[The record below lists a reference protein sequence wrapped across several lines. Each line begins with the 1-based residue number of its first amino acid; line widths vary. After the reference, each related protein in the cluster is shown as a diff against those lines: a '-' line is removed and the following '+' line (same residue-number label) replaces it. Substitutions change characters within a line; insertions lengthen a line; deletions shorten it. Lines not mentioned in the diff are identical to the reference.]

1 MYLRSVEVFTK
12 SVSSLKMSRC
22 LTLGRACCTR
32 EPFGKRL
39 SGFTDLFPNCS
50 IIPFVPASALLV
62 FGHSVLSLIAGKTNP
77 AS

>member
-1 MYLRSVEVFTK
+1 
-12 SVSSLKMSRC
+12 MS
-22 LTLGRACCTR
+22 GRACCAR
-32 EPFGKRL
+32 QHFGKRL